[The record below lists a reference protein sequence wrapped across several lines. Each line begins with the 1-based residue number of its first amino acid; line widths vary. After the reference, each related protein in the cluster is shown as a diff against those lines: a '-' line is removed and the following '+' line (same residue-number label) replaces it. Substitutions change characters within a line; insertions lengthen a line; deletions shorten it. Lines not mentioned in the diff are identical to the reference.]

1 MEEELLKEKLKNIN
15 LCINVII
22 STGQGYEYLDTLFI
36 DQMKVRDKLKTIE
49 DEQWRKV
56 FGEEDINYER
66 LYRTMYHK

>member
-1 MEEELLKEKLKNIN
+1 MEEELLREKLKNIN

-22 STGQGYEYLDTLFI
+22 GTEQGYEYLDTLVI
-36 DQMKVRDKLKTIE
+36 DQMKVKDKLKTIE
-49 DEQWRKV
+49 DKQWKKV

>member
-22 STGQGYEYLDTLFI
+22 GTGQGYEYLDTLVI

>member
-1 MEEELLKEKLKNIN
+1 MEEELLREKLKNIN

-22 STGQGYEYLDTLFI
+22 GTGQGYEYLDTLVI
-36 DQMKVRDKLKTIE
+36 DQMKVKDKLKTIE
-49 DEQWRKV
+49 DKQWKKV

>member
-1 MEEELLKEKLKNIN
+1 MEEELLREKLKNIN

-22 STGQGYEYLDTLFI
+22 GTGQGYEYLDTLVI
-36 DQMKVRDKLKTIE
+36 DQMKVKDKLKTIE
-49 DEQWRKV
+49 DEQWKKV